1 MYLKTALPCCLS
13 PPWWSSL
20 STQLSLI
27 RHLDIDIRDRGTLA
41 DSPIRMGTCPDEFGN
56 HASTRRNIRNQRA
69 GKSECIRCRP
79 TRSVSFFC
87 LIDVKIKKIFQIK
100 IKPST
105 FLARQK
111 VIIRFWIAAL
121 KVLAKRRWAVGTINW
136 ASILTRAIGVF

>member
-1 MYLKTALPCCLS
+1 MRTARFAWARVQMNLVITRAHAVTYEVRGRAS
-13 PPWWSSL
+13 QNAFVVD
-20 STQLSLI
+20 QLEVFL
-27 RHLDIDIRDRGTLA
+27 
-41 DSPIRMGTCPDEFGN
+41 
-56 HASTRRNIRNQRA
+56 
-69 GKSECIRCRP
+69 
-79 TRSVSFFC
+79 FFC